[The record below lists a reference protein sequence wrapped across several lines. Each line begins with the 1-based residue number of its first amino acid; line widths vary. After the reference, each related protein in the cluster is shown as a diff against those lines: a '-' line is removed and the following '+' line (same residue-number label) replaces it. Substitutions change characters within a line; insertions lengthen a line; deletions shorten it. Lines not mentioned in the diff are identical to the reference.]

1 MQNRAQK
8 YNRERRTEALREEL
22 GSILAGELGDPRIGL
37 VTVTD
42 LLMGEG
48 GKSARVFVTV
58 VGDEKEARESIEG
71 LQSASKFIRH
81 ELQENLGLRFA
92 PEISFYLDKSQEYG
106 SRIDDLLHRVDK
118 RTKKIRKRDEPE
130 QQ

>member
-1 MQNRAQK
+1 MLNRAQK

-58 VGDEKEARESIEG
+58 VGDEKEARETIEG

-92 PEISFYLDKSQEYG
+92 PEISFCLDKSQEYG
-106 SRIDDLLHRVDK
+106 TRIDDLLHRVDK
-118 RTKKIRKRDEPE
+118 RTKKIKKQDEPK